1 MRRTMKSL
9 QEARQCRK
17 SPVGESVLSIL
28 GMIIF
33 DQHLTSIWPAFDRD
47 WSNTFEHHRKDGNDW
62 PESWFLPMNDRKC
75 EWLKF
80 HISLVF
86 TAFYSSLWQTKI
98 GRSSNASAYCV
109 QRPLL
114 ASRWSGQIL
123 SWCNFWLR
131 PWHVER
137 KSSPDE
143 VGCFIFG
150 AFWGHLGYHND
161 GHDRILEP
169 LNPIPAGLGLW
180 AGQDLAC
187 TEDLNA
193 LLYWKGSYRSDLRTG
208 RSRQVP
214 LGLRSSPCISWPISS
229 SEDHG
234 SRWTKQGSYDHSF
247 CILISSGH
255 QPFIWSYHRKWSPV
269 TIGEDSLACKH
280 LGYRYILSLK
290 VVLGACPNLPSPKWV
305 YH

>member
-1 MRRTMKSL
+1 MGFSFRLGDPFLRDKWIFNIDPPYYL
-9 QEARQCRK
+9 WCDEGWDGRWRACRK
-17 SPVGESVLSIL
+17 QGNAENLLWVNQCFPSWGWLY
-28 GMIIF
+28 
-33 DQHLTSIWPAFDRD
+33 LTSIWPAFDRD

-75 EWLKF
+75 EWMKF

-143 VGCFIFG
+143 VGCLSSVLSEVIWAITTMAMTG
-150 AFWGHLGYHND
+150 SWNLSTQYLLGLGYEQA
-161 GHDRILEP
+161 RIW
-169 LNPIPAGLGLW
+169 PALKIWMPCSIGRDLTDLICEQVV
-180 AGQDLAC
+180 QDKFL
-187 TEDLNA
+187 
-193 LLYWKGSYRSDLRTG
+193 
-208 RSRQVP
+208 
-214 LGLRSSPCISWPISS
+214 
-229 SEDHG
+229 
-234 SRWTKQGSYDHSF
+234 
-247 CILISSGH
+247 
-255 QPFIWSYHRKWSPV
+255 
-269 TIGEDSLACKH
+269 
-280 LGYRYILSLK
+280 
-290 VVLGACPNLPSPKWV
+290 
-305 YH
+305 